1 MLNAKLKIFVLIF
14 ACQLLFVTQAL
25 SNEIRIAVASN
36 FYSTMQEI
44 IVQFELENIDISRSN
59 SIVLIKLLVEKTFP
73 YLPQDWV
80 NNVKYQENSI

>member
-1 MLNAKLKIFVLIF
+1 MPKIYMLNAKLKIFVLIF

-44 IVQFELENIDISRSN
+44 IVQFESENIDTSQSVRKINTLSRQIELN
-59 SIVLIKLLVEKTFP
+59 GRHIHQPI
-73 YLPQDWV
+73 
-80 NNVKYQENSI
+80 